1 MSLRHQLASGEGRVK
16 YGADLEVRLDH
27 ARNPYGPCPAA
38 LEAVE
43 ACLESSSGNM
53 ASELRRRLSET
64 YAVPVK
70 SIRLLGS
77 VDGGLEVVRQRE
89 VGTFVGFPPSTL
101 ATRVAECGSTSETV
115 FIARGLGGNGSV
127 GLESAADLPETAIA
141 LIDSPS
147 DPLGSI
153 LSTTD
158 AVRLARACRYVVIDE
173 RYAEFSGFSML
184 PLAVEFDNVVVL
196 RSFEAWAGFQHP
208 TCAWA
213 VASPRAAAELHL
225 EDAVLEP
232 ESIAAALATLDN
244 LASVGATLKLIRE
257 ERSRLFRLLRKL
269 SFLEPVPSW
278 GPFLAARVQLVSRD
292 DVVVGLLA
300 RTVRVHAPTESGLE
314 RYIRIGIGSRSAMD
328 RLRSALYDLAPE
340 LVCGTVSPRA
350 IPLGSRHAGPQRAD
364 RDRD

>member
-1 MSLRHQLASGEGRVK
+1 MSGVDGEV
-16 YGADLEVRLDH
+16 LLNH

-38 LEAVE
+38 LEAVD
-43 ACLESSSGNM
+43 ACLESSSDKL

-64 YAVPVK
+64 YAVPVTA
-70 SIRLLGS
+70 IRLLGS
-77 VDGGLEVVRQRE
+77 VGGRLDIVLQRQS
-89 VGTFVGFPPSTL
+89 GPFVGFPPSAL
-101 ATRVAECGSTSETV
+101 ATRLADRGSMSETV
-115 FIARGLGGNGSV
+115 VIVRGLGGNGFI
-127 GLESAADLPETAIA
+127 GLESAADLPEKAIA

-147 DPLGSI
+147 DPLGSL
-153 LSTTD
+153 LSPAD

-213 VASPRAAAELHL
+213 VASLRAVAELDL
-225 EDAVLEP
+225 EQGALEP

-244 LASVGATLKLIRE
+244 LASVGVTLKLIRE
-257 ERSRLFRLLRKL
+257 ERSRLYRLLRKL

-278 GPFLAARVQLVSRD
+278 GPFLAARVQMVHRD
-292 DVVVGLLA
+292 DVVDGLLA
-300 RTVRVHAPTESGLE
+300 RKVRVHAPTESGLE
-314 RYIRIGIGSRSAMD
+314 RYIRIGIGSRSAMESLGAA
-328 RLRSALYDLAPE
+328 LRDLAPE
-340 LVCGTVSPRA
+340 LVSGIVSPRTM
-350 IPLGSRHAGPQRAD
+350 PLESPRAEPQRAD